1 MKVEDDVKMEPEPSS
16 DENEP
21 TERPDR
27 VFASE
32 PTGPKLLPPAKGTIS
47 TGPQIKVA
55 NDSLTSQSNLSL
67 LSKSGKS
74 AMEKAA
80 EEAAPGVEPAS
91 DLFADIFQNEKDL
104 KALDSIV
111 SVARQPALVDNEEDE
126 PLVGVMSDSDEDASS
141 SSSGVIEVVPVSSAV
156 SEEVGIMSSSDES
169 SRDEEIAEEEGGGGD
184 IRKNVESTLGGNY
197 YSI

>member
-21 TERPDR
+21 TDRPDR

-55 NDSLTSQSNLSL
+55 NDSLTSQSSLSL

-80 EEAAPGVEPAS
+80 KEAAPGVEPAS

-111 SVARQPALVDNEEDE
+111 SVARQPALVDNEEE
-126 PLVGVMSDSDEDASS
+126 ESLVGVMSDSDEDASS
-141 SSSGVIEVVPVSSAV
+141 SSSGVIEVPVSSAV

-197 YSI
+197 YYSI